1 MPDRTVNGLFKFSGT
16 EYQFHKN
23 SPDPNYHPKHRVGK
37 IAFSWNGLPQYA
49 ARLLKAA
56 IDRFGPDCIVV
67 GSKPSVPI
75 EGMEEILGASLHWVD
90 AEKPILWS
98 DLGLP
103 VPSIFIQSGWA
114 YPAFSALGRA
124 VKERGG
130 VVIGL
135 SDANWRGDL
144 RQLVLGPIAFR
155 ALYRRR
161 FDAMIVPGLQAAR
174 LMRYFGMPAT
184 RVRLGMYGADPDLF
198 NGGAELTCRP
208 RTFLFVGQF
217 VARKNVLGL
226 ANAFLKFSE
235 ASPGWTLRLCGSG
248 EQRGL
253 IPRDQRIVV
262 ENFVQ
267 PGELAE
273 HYRNARFLV
282 MPSLAEAWG
291 LVVHE
296 ATLCGCALVLSDAVG
311 SADDLAT
318 SANAIRFRAGSE
330 GDLIRALHE
339 AADFEDARLAM
350 AETSSRTIAS
360 QFGPNRFAD
369 EVETLISELL
379 GNSRKEHM

>member
-1 MPDRTVNGLFKFSGT
+1 MHDWKVSGFFKFSGA
-16 EYQFHKN
+16 ENRFHKD
-23 SPDPNYHPKHRVGK
+23 SPASNCHSKQRVGN
-37 IAFSWNGLPQYA
+37 IAFSWYGLPQYA

-56 IDRFGPDCIVV
+56 IARFGPECIVL
-67 GSKPSVPI
+67 GSKPSVPV
-75 EGMEEILGASLHWVD
+75 EGMEEILGDSLHWVEAD
-90 AEKPILWS
+90 KPILWS

-103 VPSIFIQSGWA
+103 VPRVFVQSGWA
-114 YPAFSALGRA
+114 YPAFSTLGRA
-124 VKERGG
+124 VKERDG

-144 RQLVLGPIAFR
+144 RQLVLGPIVFR
-155 ALYRRR
+155 ALYRRK
-161 FDAMIVPGLQAAR
+161 FDAMIVPGLQSAR

-184 RVRLGMYGADPDLF
+184 RVRLGMYGADPALF

-217 VARKNVLGL
+217 IARKDVLGL

-235 ASPGWTLRLCGSG
+235 DRPGWTLNLCGSG
-248 EQRGL
+248 EQQPL
-253 IPRDQRIVV
+253 IPRDHRIIV

-267 PGELAE
+267 PGQLAE
-273 HYRNARFLV
+273 RYRNARFFVL
-282 MPSLAEAWG
+282 PSLVEAWG

-296 ATLCGCALVLSDAVG
+296 ASLCGCALVLSDAIG

-330 GDLIRALHE
+330 RDLIRALHE
-339 AADFEDARLAM
+339 AADFDDARLAM
-350 AETSSRTIAS
+350 AEASSRTSAS

-369 EVETLISELL
+369 EVETLINELFE
-379 GNSRKEHM
+379 K